1 VSVTWRVVSVKVG
14 YHYGHDQSGENSP
27 MTQSPSQSQPATMN
41 QAMREVAARL
51 YEEARRVLV
60 GQDEAMELLIVAL
73 LARGHVLLE
82 GVPGTAKTLMAKTLA
97 RLVEAEFRRIQFTPD
112 LMPSDVVGTV
122 VFDVQTGAF
131 NLKRGP
137 IFSQIVL
144 ADEINRAPAKTQA
157 ALLEAMEER
166 QVSIEGD
173 TQALPE
179 PFMVIATQNPVEMD
193 GTYPLPE
200 AQIDRFLFKIKVGYL
215 PHDEEVEVLRR
226 YNAGFDAHNLADTG
240 LSPVIKP
247 TQLAA
252 IRRYVQTL
260 RVEDG
265 ILNYIAAIVEAT
277 RRSPDLT
284 LGAST
289 RAGVW
294 LLLASK
300 TYAALQ
306 GRDYVSP
313 DDVKFLVPPVLRHR
327 VYLRPEAEIEG
338 LDADAVFRR
347 LLAQIEVPR

>member
-1 VSVTWRVVSVKVG
+1 
-14 YHYGHDQSGENSP
+14 
-27 MTQSPSQSQPATMN
+27 MN
-41 QAMREVAARL
+41 ASETNAGQLLQLAERMREQAG
-51 YEEARRVLV
+51 RVLV
-60 GQDEAMELLIVAL
+60 GQDEVIELLLVAL

-97 RLVEAEFRRIQFTPD
+97 GLVRAEYRRIQFTPD

-122 VFDVQTGAF
+122 VFDTQSGQF

-137 IFSQIVL
+137 IFTQILL

-173 TQALPE
+173 TQPLPD

-200 AQIDRFLFKIKVGYL
+200 AQLDRFLFKIKVGYL
-215 PHDEEVEVLRR
+215 PQEQEVEVYRR
-226 YNAGFDAHNLADTG
+226 YHQGFDAHNLAATG
-240 LSPVIKP
+240 LTPVVTP
-247 TQLAA
+247 QQLAQ
-252 IRRYVQTL
+252 IRQMVQNV
-260 RVEDG
+260 RVEEG
-265 ILNYIAAIVEAT
+265 VLAYIAAITNAT
-277 RRSPDLT
+277 RTSPDLA

-289 RAGVW
+289 RAGVA

-300 TYAALQ
+300 TLAALR
-306 GRDYVSP
+306 GRDYVAP
-313 DDVKFLVPPVLRHR
+313 DDIKSMVPPVFRHR

-338 LDADAVFRR
+338 LDTDAVFRR
-347 LLAQIEVPR
+347 LLAKLDVPR